1 MIQKI
6 RQHFQNCRKLGD
18 STNVGLDE
26 MKSSRKE
33 SKKNNKIELK
43 EAPYIDLIAIIQ
55 DLEFKK

>member
-1 MIQKI
+1 MQE
-6 RQHFQNCRKLGD
+6 LGD

-55 DLEFKK
+55 DLEFKNEGIKESEK